1 MRSWWVPRGDEAPFV
16 PAGTVQLTRGTQE
29 TKSLTRAQLARMIDH
44 TQVRANATQNDI
56 TELCEVAM
64 KCRFACVSINPV
76 WTAFCAKRLQNT
88 GVGICP
94 TVGFPLG
101 ANTAR
106 IKVEEA
112 RECVRNGATEIDMV
126 INIGALKSGF
136 PSFVEREIAAI
147 VKAVQGTPLKVII
160 ETSYLTTEEKIA
172 ACEMSKRV
180 GAAYVKTST
189 GFGRAGA
196 TTEDVALMR
205 QVVGNAL
212 GIKAAGGIR
221 SYSDTVAMITAGAT
235 RIGTSTGVSILKEMP
250 PELARQ

>member
-1 MRSWWVPRGDEAPFV
+1 
-16 PAGTVQLTRGTQE
+16 
-29 TKSLTRAQLARMIDH
+29 MIDH

-64 KCRFACVSINPV
+64 TCGFACVSINPV
-76 WTAFCAKRLQNT
+76 WTAFCAKRLAGT
-88 GVGICP
+88 GVGVNP
-94 TVGFPLG
+94 TIGFPLG

-112 RECVRNGATEIDMV
+112 RECMRNGASEIDMV

-136 PSFVEREIAAI
+136 PSFVEREIAAV
-147 VKAVQGTPLKVII
+147 VKAVEPAPVKVII

-172 ACEMSKRV
+172 ACEMSKR
-180 GAAYVKTST
+180 
-189 GFGRAGA
+189 AGA
-196 TTEDVALMR
+196 TAEDVALMR
-205 QVVGNAL
+205 QVVGNSM

-221 SYSDTVAMITAGAT
+221 SYTDAVAMITAGAT

-250 PELARQ
+250 PESAHG